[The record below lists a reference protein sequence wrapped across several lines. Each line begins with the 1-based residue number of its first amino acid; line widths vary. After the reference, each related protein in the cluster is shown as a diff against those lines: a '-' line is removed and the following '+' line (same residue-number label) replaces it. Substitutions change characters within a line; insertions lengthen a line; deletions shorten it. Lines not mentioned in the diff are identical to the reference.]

1 MRHVF
6 TPDEVNKLVP
16 TLEEELTKVQG
27 ILEHL
32 RDARD
37 QLADLRIIW
46 GTKVEQA
53 DCPDHEEYKLY
64 LLQFQK
70 YETQLRTQLQ
80 TIHGL
85 GCEVKDPD
93 VGLVDFYSE
102 IDGEPVL
109 LCWKRGEPNV
119 GFYHPLTGGFATRR
133 PLKRP

>member
-1 MRHVF
+1 MRRVF
-6 TPDEVNKLVP
+6 TPEEVNKLVP
-16 TLEEELTKVQG
+16 TLESKLADVQG
-27 ILEHL
+27 IMERL

-46 GTKVEQA
+46 GPKVEQA
-53 DCPDHEEYKLY
+53 DCPDHEEYKLF

-70 YETQLRTQLQ
+70 HEAQLRTQLQ
-80 TIHGL
+80 AIHEL

-102 IDGEPVL
+102 VEGEPVL

-119 GFYHPLTGGFATRR
+119 GFYHPLSGGFATRK
-133 PLKRP
+133 PLKQP